1 MYSGDAFIVF
11 LGNVYLKA
19 FFEGVE
25 HLAFWVLVGF

>member
-1 MYSGDAFIVF
+1 MLKIIMYSGDAFIVF

-25 HLAFWVLVGF
+25 HLAF